1 MAEKKFYVDIQLS
14 GNQLKNVRAELLA
27 VHPALAEGRYYY
39 NTTDKKLYY
48 CNGTEWVSGGE
59 ITSVTAAS
67 SKVSVTN
74 TDGAITI
81 DIVEANITHANIADS
96 GSVTH
101 ELIDDH
107 ILGTNDSGT
116 NLTPSNPHETS
127 IADVLAVNTD
137 AGDRKI
143 TGLADATAPTDAVN
157 LQTLQALVN
166 AGVIWQNPVKDIVD
180 TLPLVHTAG
189 DRFILSTDDKIYTS
203 NGTTF
208 DTGTTPLASWAVSVI
223 TDTLAPTNAVGK
235 YVFNGTDWVNI
246 QTTLERHDQLDGV
259 LGGGQYHL
267 TQAEKETL
275 TGTNGIANADTLH
288 KHGQQSRN
296 GLSVNADYNE
306 LGGTLIKNTVV
317 DADGFNFEVRRAG
330 SIILETVVADQKTSL
345 NIAPSGLEF
354 GTENTLNQTR
364 SYVGFNTT
372 EAALINETGGVET
385 KISVKDSEAVIAS
398 TSASFAGIKYA
409 ANYAE
414 NFTALSLVHKAYV
427 DGAIQG
433 AIAAIAVTSG
443 NGLTTNTGIIELGG
457 TVTKDTVVSVAASKT
472 LSFGGAGAKN
482 LKQVDAFGTH
492 TIGVDS
498 TGITIESRND
508 QNEQQFAFKTIAG
521 LAIIGSELL
530 DFSGVSYLDDY
541 SANFGNRSLVDK
553 GYVDT
558 KIATRQANIEQE
570 ITANTPYVFINPF
583 NNPNVIMSIV
593 DVADGASVVCSE
605 TILAGQ
611 ITIESNVTFTAR
623 ITVISMVTV
632 VEIP

>member
-1 MAEKKFYVDIQLS
+1 MAQKKFYVDIQLS

-48 CNGTEWVSGGE
+48 CNGTEWVSGGG
-59 ITSVTAAS
+59 ILSVTAAS

-74 TDGAITI
+74 TSGAITI
-81 DIVEANITHANIADS
+81 DIDESEINHQNIAGA

-101 ELIDDH
+101 ERIDDH

-127 IADVLAVNTD
+127 IADVLTVNTD

-180 TLPLVHTAG
+180 TLPVVHAAG
-189 DRFILSTDDKIYTS
+189 DRFILSTDNKIYTS

-208 DTGTTPLASWAVSVI
+208 DAGTTPLDSWAVSVI
-223 TDTLAPTNAVGK
+223 TDTSAPTNAVGK

-246 QTTLERHDQLDGV
+246 QTVLERHDQLDNV
-259 LGGGQYHL
+259 LGGDWHL
-267 TQAEKETL
+267 TQAEKEIL
-275 TGTNGIANADTLH
+275 TGTNGVANADTLH
-288 KHGQQSRN
+288 KHAQQSRN
-296 GLSVNADYNE
+296 GLTINTDHNE
-306 LGGTLIKNTVV
+306 LGGTLIKNTVI

-330 SIILETVVADQKTSL
+330 SIILETIVADQKTSL

-354 GTENTLNQTR
+354 GTENTGNQTR
-364 SYVGFNTT
+364 SYVGFNTI

-385 KISVKDSEAVIAS
+385 KISVKDSEAVISSDAIG
-398 TSASFAGIKYA
+398 FAGIKYA
-409 ANYAE
+409 ANYAA
-414 NFTALSLVHKAYV
+414 NFTSLSLVHKAYV

-433 AIAAIAVTSG
+433 AIAAVAITSG
-443 NGLTTNTGIIELGG
+443 NGLTTTSGVIELGG
-457 TVTKDTVVSVAASKT
+457 TVTKDTNVSVAASKT
-472 LSFGGAGAKN
+472 LSIGGAGAKN
-482 LKQVDAFGTH
+482 LKQSDAFGTN

-498 TGITIESRND
+498 TGITIENRND
-508 QNEQQFAFKTIAG
+508 QDQQTFAIKTIGSAG
-521 LAIIGSELL
+521 FIGSELP
-530 DFSGVSYLDDY
+530 DFVGIRYVDDY
-541 SANFGNRSLVDK
+541 SANFVDRSLVDK
-553 GYVDT
+553 GYVDS
-558 KIATRQANIEQE
+558 KINTRQANFEQE
-570 ITANTPYVFINPF
+570 IIANTPYVFSNPF
-583 NNPNVIMSIV
+583 NNPNVIMSVV
-593 DVADGASVVCSE
+593 DAADGANVVCAE

-623 ITVISMVTV
+623 ITVISMVT
-632 VEIP
+632 IPAV